1 MEGYRGEAE
10 KCRTAAVAQTQFK
23 GVVTM
28 SEWKPVPAGTAGTID
43 VGGDL
48 TVNRLG
54 FGAMR
59 ITGEGIWGPPA
70 DRDVAKAVLR
80 RAVEFGVN
88 FIDTADSYGPY
99 VSEELI
105 CEALRPYPDDLV
117 IATKG
122 GLERTGPGQW
132 PANGRPEHLIE
143 ACEGSLRRL
152 KLEQIPLY
160 QFHRP
165 DPAVPLEDSIGALVT
180 LKEQGKIRHIGL
192 SNITEEQL
200 RSAQRLTPV
209 VSIQN
214 RYNVGDRGSESLLDL
229 CEQEG
234 LVFLPWAPIQ
244 DLDGNQAVQEL
255 TRRYDAAPRQ
265 VVLAWLLARSPSIL
279 PIPGTGS
286 VSHLDDNLAAAG
298 IALTPADVAS
308 VTGGNTG

>member
-1 MEGYRGEAE
+1 
-10 KCRTAAVAQTQFK
+10 
-23 GVVTM
+23 M
-28 SEWKPVPAGTAGTID
+28 SESESVDAGMAGTID
-43 VGGDL
+43 LGGDL

-59 ITGEGIWGPPA
+59 ITGAGIWGPPS
-70 DRDVAKAVLR
+70 DRDEAKAVLR
-80 RAVEFGVN
+80 RAVERGVN
-88 FIDTADSYGPY
+88 FIDTADSYGPH

-105 CEALRPYPDDLV
+105 GETLYPYPDDLV

-132 PANGRPEHLIE
+132 PTNGRPEHLIE

-165 DPAVPLEDSIGALVT
+165 DPDVPLEDSIGALVT

-192 SNITEEQL
+192 SNVTEDQL
-200 RSAQRLTPV
+200 RRAQRLTPIA
-209 VSIQN
+209 SIQN
-214 RYNVGDRGSESLLDL
+214 RYNVDDRQSESLADL
-229 CEQEG
+229 CEQEQ

-244 DLDGNQAVQEL
+244 DLDNNQPVQAL
-255 TRRYDAAPRQ
+255 AQRYSAQPRQ
-265 VVLAWLLARSPSIL
+265 IVLAWLLARSPSIL

-286 VSHLDDNLAAAG
+286 VSHLEDNLAAVS
-298 IALTPADVAS
+298 IKLTPAEVAS
-308 VTGGNTG
+308 VTGDAA

>member
-1 MEGYRGEAE
+1 
-10 KCRTAAVAQTQFK
+10 
-23 GVVTM
+23 M
-28 SEWKPVPAGTAGTID
+28 SEWKPVYAGMAGTID

-59 ITGEGIWGPPA
+59 ITGDGIWGEPA
-70 DRDVAKAVLR
+70 DRDEAKAVLR
-80 RAVEFGVN
+80 RAIELGVN
-88 FIDTADSYGPY
+88 FIDTADSYGPH

-105 CEALRPYPDDLV
+105 SETLYPYPDDLV

-132 PANGRPEHLIE
+132 PANGRPEHLIA

-152 KLEQIPLY
+152 KLDQIPLY

-165 DPAVPLEDSIGALVT
+165 DPAVPLEDSINALVT

-192 SNITEEQL
+192 CNVTEDQL
-200 RSAQRLTPV
+200 RRAQQLTPI

-214 RYNVGDRGSESLLDL
+214 RYNVEDRQSESLVDL
-229 CEQEG
+229 CEQEQMA
-234 LVFLPWAPIQ
+234 FLPWAPIQ
-244 DLDGNQAVQEL
+244 NLDRNRIVREIAQ
-255 TRRYDAAPRQ
+255 RYDATPRPI
-265 VVLAWLLARSPSIL
+265 VLAWLLARSPSIL

-286 VSHLDDNLAAAG
+286 VSHLDDNVAAAA
-298 IALTPADVAS
+298 IKLAPADVAS
-308 VTGGNTG
+308 LTDNTG